1 MLEIKTIGIPKEIKK
16 NEKRVS
22 LIPNAVNELIL
33 SNINVIIESG
43 AGENAGYKDDDYLKV
58 GAIIFKTAKEIYKNS
73 DLIVKV
79 KEPQEE
85 EYELI
90 KEGQIIFTF
99 FHFASSAKLIDAM
112 IKAKATCIAYETII
126 TDNGIYPI
134 LAPMSKIAG
143 EEAMKYA
150 YNYTEGNKNSEK
162 DIITIIGIGNVGK
175 AAAIMGRKLGYN
187 KIILMDIDEKRLRE
201 FNDENDNYYEIYTD
215 SLEQIIKKSNIIIG
229 SIYRFGS
236 KASTI
241 ITDRLLELVPDRSI
255 IMDVAIDQGG
265 ITSQSKATT
274 IDNPVIKY
282 KNASIYCV
290 PNIPCQV
297 PHKAS
302 NELSKVVVKYIKKI
316 INDEIDDEIKG
327 GIFMINGVIN

>member
-99 FHFASSAKLIDAM
+99 FLF
-112 IKAKATCIAYETII
+112 
-126 TDNGIYPI
+126 
-134 LAPMSKIAG
+134 
-143 EEAMKYA
+143 
-150 YNYTEGNKNSEK
+150 
-162 DIITIIGIGNVGK
+162 
-175 AAAIMGRKLGYN
+175 
-187 KIILMDIDEKRLRE
+187 
-201 FNDENDNYYEIYTD
+201 
-215 SLEQIIKKSNIIIG
+215 
-229 SIYRFGS
+229 
-236 KASTI
+236 
-241 ITDRLLELVPDRSI
+241 
-255 IMDVAIDQGG
+255 
-265 ITSQSKATT
+265 
-274 IDNPVIKY
+274 
-282 KNASIYCV
+282 
-290 PNIPCQV
+290 
-297 PHKAS
+297 
-302 NELSKVVVKYIKKI
+302 
-316 INDEIDDEIKG
+316 
-327 GIFMINGVIN
+327 

>member
-1 MLEIKTIGIPKEIKK
+1 MSRAISFPHHRNRPGVCLYKIYIPG
-16 NEKRVS
+16 NGV
-22 LIPNAVNELIL
+22 
-33 SNINVIIESG
+33 
-43 AGENAGYKDDDYLKV
+43 
-58 GAIIFKTAKEIYKNS
+58 
-73 DLIVKV
+73 DLIVCNFAFHYFISDKKSLLNV
-79 KEPQEE
+79 
-85 EYELI
+85 I
-90 KEGQIIFTF
+90 KFVNYYLKAGGRFIFTAF
-99 FHFASSAKLIDAM
+99 DGKSIINLMKRNNGDWT
-112 IKAKATCIAYETII
+112 IKKGNDIKDYEGT
-126 TDNGIYPI
+126 PI
-134 LAPMSKIAG
+134 K
-143 EEAMKYA
+143 
-150 YNYTEGNKNSEK
+150 
-162 DIITIIGIGNVGK
+162 
-175 AAAIMGRKLGYN
+175 
-187 KIILMDIDEKRLRE
+187 IDEFKKDAVYIDD
-201 FNDENDNYYEIYTD
+201 NDDEIIEETFKEDELDIYYNNYYEIYTD